1 MKDFQDT
8 PEPRLT
14 LASSSPYRRA
24 LLERLGLPFQT
35 HSPVIDEVPRRGE
48 DAPTLALRL
57 AYEKAAVIARQ
68 NPHAVVIGSDQVAA
82 RGNTLLGKPG
92 NADAARRQLLESSGQ
107 EVSFHTA
114 VVVLD
119 GARRSVEREIDETRV
134 AFRTLTPAEIDRYVE
149 AERPFDCAGGFKAEC
164 LGISLFWRIQTEDPT
179 ALTGLPLIWLAGA
192 LRRCGFAI
200 P

>member
-1 MKDFQDT
+1 MNNPHDT
-8 PEPRLT
+8 TEPRLI

-24 LLERLGLPFQT
+24 LLERLGIPFRAL
-35 HSPVIDEVPRRGE
+35 SPAVDETRRRGE

-57 AYEKAAVIARQ
+57 AHAKAAALATQ
-68 NPHAVVIGSDQVAA
+68 FPQAVVIGSDQVAA
-82 RGNTLLGKPG
+82 RGDTLLGKPG
-92 NADAARRQLLESSGQ
+92 DAARARQQLLESSGQ

-119 GARRSVEREIDETRV
+119 GQRRSVEREIDETRV
-134 AFRTLTPAEIDRYVE
+134 AFRTLSPAEIERYVE
-149 AERPFDCAGGFKAEC
+149 AERPVDCAGGFKAEG
-164 LGISLFWRIQTEDPT
+164 LGISLFWRIECEDPT
-179 ALTGLPLIWLAGA
+179 ALTGLPLIWVAGA